1 MKRLRKQEQPL
12 NELQTKR
19 FQQAVREVSEAVN
32 ATGEAKKVTV
42 SYLFKSGSGTPQVTM
57 IKGSGKLEIR
67 APIEFPLLDAQKL
80 VGMCGSRPCS

>member
-1 MKRLRKQEQPL
+1 MKRLRKQGQPL

-32 ATGEAKKVTV
+32 ATGKAKKVTV
-42 SYLFKSGSGTPQVTM
+42 SYFFKSGSGTPQVTM
-57 IKGSGKLEIR
+57 IKGSGELEIR
-67 APIEFPLLDAQKL
+67 APIELPLLDAQKL